1 MGVFLEALARVVI
14 IIFGI
19 GAIAIMY
26 KYYTE
31 EERREK

>member
-14 IIFGI
+14 IIFCI
-19 GAIAIMY
+19 AAIAIMY